1 MSASHEESAQEIA
14 VGVHHA
20 RVVCEVV
27 HYHADA
33 EDLLVFVL
41 FLIRY
46 HLGLSGQD
54 VLQGV
59 GVSSIDK
66 IGLLLF
72 VYA

>member
-1 MSASHEESAQEIA
+1 MPASHEESAQEVA
-14 VGVHHA
+14 VGVHHT

-33 EDLLVFVL
+33 VDLLVFVL
-41 FLIRY
+41 FLILY

-54 VLQGV
+54 VLQSV
-59 GVSSIDK
+59 RVPSIEK

-72 VYA
+72 VYT